1 MFNDKEENV
10 LIQTLVKRIIELNE
24 EIDDLEETIEIT
36 MSRLRE
42 LRSENDKLKNRLNL
56 IYSKKDSPIPF

>member
-10 LIQTLVKRIIELNE
+10 VIQILVKHIIDLND
-24 EIDDLEETIEIT
+24 EIDDLEEKIEIT
-36 MSRLRE
+36 MTRLRE